1 MVNFSLAAL
10 NFRHVMICYW
20 VINKLTGNHKIM
32 ESLAAVLGVFALLM
46 LISLLSSKLSGII
59 NMPCLLLFL
68 VVGLVAGSDL
78 LGTHKLMID
87 STETA
92 NAIGTTAMAFILFSG
107 GFDTHFKSIRPVLL
121 TGGILSSLGVLL
133 TALFSGT
140 FMWGL
145 GKFLPLPEGYV
156 SFSWCLLLGSI
167 ISSTDAAAVF
177 SILRSKSVSLKGNL
191 QPLLE
196 LESGSNDPMAT
207 LLTLFMIGMVKVE
220 ETTGV
225 SPSAYQYLYLIRD
238 FLLKISVGLLIGYL
252 MGRAAVWLYN
262 KINFD
267 YNGLYYALGIV
278 MVLLTFS
285 VAESCWG
292 NGFMAVYA
300 AGIVMGNSHFVF
312 HNGLGRFCD
321 GLTWIMQAILF
332 TMLGILA
339 EPAGVWDVKDF
350 GLAVALFLMAVAR
363 PLAVELCMIGS
374 QFNARERLLTAW
386 VGLRGGAP
394 IMLAT
399 FAMIHKVE
407 DSTVMFH
414 VIFFVVL
421 MSVLVQGMTIM
432 PLAKVLKLAGPLRRT
447 LRMPLTFEETGDANS
462 DFREMSVPPNR
473 IGQSLKELHL
483 PEGALVLLIRRDD
496 HFIVPRGETRLEK
509 EDILTLMGTPAA
521 IRLSEE
527 QLAEEN

>member
-1 MVNFSLAAL
+1 
-10 NFRHVMICYW
+10 
-20 VINKLTGNHKIM
+20 M

-78 LGTHKLMID
+78 LGNHKLMID

-107 GFDTHFKSIRPVLL
+107 GFDTNFKSIRPVLV
-121 TGGILSSLGVLL
+121 TGGILSSAGVLL
-133 TALFSGT
+133 TALFSGI
-140 FMWGL
+140 FIWGL
-145 GKFLPLPEGYV
+145 GKVLLPDEYIQ
-156 SFSWCLLLGSI
+156 FSWCLLLGSI

-177 SILRSKSVSLKGNL
+177 SILRSKSVSLTGNL

-207 LLTLFMIGMVKVE
+207 LLTLFMISMVKLE
-220 ETTGV
+220 ESTGV
-225 SPSAYQYLYLIRD
+225 SPSAYQYLYIVRD
-238 FLLKISVGLLIGYL
+238 FLVKMSIGLLIGYL
-252 MGRAAVWLYN
+252 LGRAAVWLYN

-278 MVLLTFS
+278 MVLITFS
-285 VAESCWG
+285 TAESCWG

-312 HNGLGRFCD
+312 HNGLGRFYD

-332 TMLGILA
+332 TMLGIIA
-339 EPAGVWDVKDF
+339 EPSKVWEVKDF
-350 GLAVALFLMAVAR
+350 GLAVA
-363 PLAVELCMIGS
+363 LCMIGS

-399 FAMIHKVE
+399 FTMIHKVE
-407 DSTVMFH
+407 DSSFLFH
-414 VIFFVVL
+414 IIFFIVL

-432 PLAKVLKLAGPLRRT
+432 PLANILQLAGPLRRS

-462 DFREMSVPPNR
+462 DFRELPVPKER
-473 IGQSLKELHL
+473 IGQSLKDLHL
-483 PEGALVLLIRRDD
+483 PGGVLVLLIRRDD
-496 HFIVPRGETRLEK
+496 RFVVPRGNTMLEAN
-509 EDILTLMGTPAA
+509 DVLTLMGTPEA
-521 IRLSEE
+521 IRESEE
-527 QLAEEN
+527 QLNLEL

>member
-1 MVNFSLAAL
+1 
-10 NFRHVMICYW
+10 
-20 VINKLTGNHKIM
+20 M

-78 LGTHKLMID
+78 LGNHKLMID

-107 GFDTHFKSIRPVLL
+107 GFDTNFKSIRPVLV
-121 TGGILSSLGVLL
+121 TGGILSSAGVLL
-133 TALFSGT
+133 TALFSGI
-140 FMWGL
+140 FIWGL
-145 GKFLPLPEGYV
+145 GKVLLPDEYIQ
-156 SFSWCLLLGSI
+156 FSWCLLLGSI

-177 SILRSKSVSLKGNL
+177 SILRSKSVSLTGNL

-207 LLTLFMIGMVKVE
+207 LLTLFMISMVKLE
-220 ETTGV
+220 ESTGV
-225 SPSAYQYLYLIRD
+225 SPSAYQYLYIVRD
-238 FLLKISVGLLIGYL
+238 FLLKMSIGLLIGYL
-252 MGRAAVWLYN
+252 LGRAAVWLYN

-278 MVLLTFS
+278 MVLITFS
-285 VAESCWG
+285 TAESCWG
-292 NGFMAVYA
+292 NGFMAVYV

-312 HNGLGRFCD
+312 HNGLGRFYD

-332 TMLGILA
+332 TMLGIMA
-339 EPAGVWDVKDF
+339 EPSKVWEVKDF
-350 GLAVALFLMAVAR
+350 GLAVALFLMVVAR
-363 PLAVELCMIGS
+363 PLAVALCMIGS
-374 QFNARERLLTAW
+374 RFNARERLLTAW

-399 FAMIHKVE
+399 FTMIHKVE
-407 DSTVMFH
+407 DSSFLFH
-414 VIFFVVL
+414 IIFFIVL

-432 PLAKVLKLAGPLRRT
+432 PLANMLKLAGPLRRT

-462 DFREMSVPPNR
+462 DFRELPVPKER
-473 IGQSLKELHL
+473 IGQSLKDLHL
-483 PEGALVLLIRRDD
+483 PGGVLVLLIRRDD
-496 HFIVPRGETRLEK
+496 RFVVPRGNTMLEAN
-509 EDILTLMGTPAA
+509 DVLTLMGTPEA
-521 IRLSEE
+521 IHESEE
-527 QLAEEN
+527 QLSREL

>member
-1 MVNFSLAAL
+1 
-10 NFRHVMICYW
+10 
-20 VINKLTGNHKIM
+20 M

-78 LGTHKLMID
+78 LGAHKLMID

-107 GFDTHFKSIRPVLL
+107 GFDTNFKSIRPVLV
-121 TGGILSSLGVLL
+121 TGGILSSVGVLL
-133 TALFSGT
+133 TALFSGL
-140 FMWGL
+140 FLWGL
-145 GKFLPLPEGYV
+145 GKILPLPDGYIQ
-156 SFSWCLLLGSI
+156 FSGCLLLGSI

-177 SILRSKSVSLKGNL
+177 SILRSKSVSLTGNL

-207 LLTLFMIGMVKVE
+207 LLTLFMIGIVKME
-220 ETTGV
+220 ESTGV
-225 SPSAYQYLYLIRD
+225 TPSAFQYLYLIRD
-238 FLLKISVGLLIGYL
+238 FLVKMSIGLLIGYL
-252 MGRAAVWLYN
+252 LGRAAVWLYN

-312 HNGLGRFCD
+312 HNGLGRFYD

-332 TMLGILA
+332 TMLGIMADPA
-339 EPAGVWDVKDF
+339 EVWDVKDF
-350 GLAVALFLMAVAR
+350 GLAAALFLMVVAR

-374 QFNARERLLTAW
+374 QFNAKERLLTAW

-407 DSTVMFH
+407 DSSFLFH
-414 VIFFVVL
+414 IIFFIVL

-432 PLAKVLKLAGPLRRT
+432 PLANMLKLAGPLRRT

-462 DFREMSVPPNR
+462 DFRELPVPKDR
-473 IGQSLKELHL
+473 IGQSLKDIHL
-483 PEGALVLLIRRDD
+483 PGGVLVLLIRRDD
-496 HFIVPRGETRLEK
+496 RFVVPRGNTMLEAN
-509 EDILTLMGTPAA
+509 DVLTLMGTPEA
-521 IRLSEE
+521 IHESEE
-527 QLAEEN
+527 QLSREL

>member
-1 MVNFSLAAL
+1 
-10 NFRHVMICYW
+10 
-20 VINKLTGNHKIM
+20 M

-78 LGTHKLMID
+78 LGNQKLMID
-87 STETA
+87 STESA
-92 NAIGTTAMAFILFSG
+92 NAIGTTAMTFILFSG
-107 GFDTHFKSIRPVLL
+107 GFDTNFKSIRPVLV
-121 TGGILSSLGVLL
+121 TGGILSSAGVLL
-133 TALFSGT
+133 TALFSGL
-140 FMWGL
+140 FIWVL
-145 GKFLPLPEGYV
+145 GKILLPDEFIEL
-156 SFSWCLLLGSI
+156 SWCLLLGSI

-207 LLTLFMIGMVKVE
+207 LLTLFMIGLVKVE

-225 SPSAYQYLYLIRD
+225 SAPAYQYLFLVRD
-238 FLLKISVGLLIGYL
+238 FLVKISIGLLIGYL
-252 MGRAAVWLYN
+252 LGRAAVWLYN

-285 VAESCWG
+285 VAESFWG
-292 NGFMAVYA
+292 NGFMAVYV

-332 TMLGILA
+332 TMLGIMA
-339 EPAGVWDVKDF
+339 EPAEVWNAKDF
-350 GLAVALFLMAVAR
+350 GLAVALFLMVVSR
-363 PLAVELCMIGS
+363 PLAVMLCMIGS
-374 QFNARERLLTAW
+374 QFNIRERLLTSW

-399 FAMIHKVE
+399 FTVIHEVP
-407 DSTVMFH
+407 DSSFLFH
-414 VIFFVVL
+414 IVFFIVL
-421 MSVLVQGMTIM
+421 TSVLVQGMTIM
-432 PLAKVLKLAGPLRRT
+432 PMAALLKLTGPLRKV
-447 LRMPLTFEETGDANS
+447 LRVPLTFEETGDANS
-462 DFREMSVPPNR
+462 DFREMPVPPNR

-496 HFIVPRGETRLEK
+496 HFLVPRGETRLEK
-509 EDILTLMGTPAA
+509 EDILTLMGTPDA
-521 IRLSEE
+521 IRMSEE
-527 QLAEEN
+527 QLLKEK